1 MAKGDYICIDLH
13 LGYSIIAHEIT
24 STKSKGEAYLSLIK

>member
-13 LGYSIIAHEIT
+13 LGYSIIAHEINLQ
-24 STKSKGEAYLSLIK
+24 KAKGKHTLAN